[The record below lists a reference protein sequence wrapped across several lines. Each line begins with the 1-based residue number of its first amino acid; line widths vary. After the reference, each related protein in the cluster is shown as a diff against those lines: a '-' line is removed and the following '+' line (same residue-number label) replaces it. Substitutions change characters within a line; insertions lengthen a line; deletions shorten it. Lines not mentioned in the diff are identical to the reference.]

1 MAVVRVIRP
10 IEWAVFAFVAF
21 VLLRVGPE
29 VFLAYRELA
38 GLRTVSVFCGLGVVG
53 AIAMSR
59 EFHSVAWPERTERL
73 QRLHR
78 LGLVLALLPMALV
91 AGIAV
96 MTPTLWAEVAK
107 ARAAQVIPMLAT
119 VLLRIAGL
127 GLPTLLLW
135 LAIGLEIKRTAA
147 LNLRSF
153 VRVHGKHLL
162 QTLRDWSPLLFIL
175 SAYAWMDAV
184 VGGKIGEGRD
194 ELIAS
199 IDRALF
205 LGRDPLDLLELLI
218 NRPLS
223 EWLAFSYSFYAV
235 LYPLVLAGA
244 LMFGGKAALRESAF
258 AVGAACLVGYV
269 SYSLVPVKGPL
280 LMRQFDVSLDVYLL
294 ASVKEAMMD
303 ATRITYDCFPSMHT
317 CCTML
322 LGWSAYRHVRKLFWW
337 IAPVV
342 ISMPLACVY
351 LRYHYVT
358 DVLVGLVLSAAF
370 MWLTPRLRHSPSTET
385 QSVATPLS

>member
-1 MAVVRVIRP
+1 MARVIRP
-10 IEWAVFAFVAF
+10 IEWAVLAFVAF

-29 VFLAYRELA
+29 VFLEYRQLA
-38 GLRTVSVFCGLGVVG
+38 GLRTVSVFCGLGIVG
-53 AIAMSR
+53 AVLMTR
-59 EFHSVAWPERTERL
+59 EFHAAVWPERTEHL
-73 QRLHR
+73 QRVHR
-78 LGLVLALLPMALV
+78 FSLVLALLPMILV
-91 AGIAV
+91 AVIAV

-119 VLLRIAGL
+119 VLLRIAGI

-135 LAIGLEIKRTAA
+135 LAAGLEIKRTAA
-147 LNLRSF
+147 LNPRSF
-153 VRVHGKHLL
+153 VRVHGAKLFH
-162 QTLRDWSPLLFIL
+162 TLRDWTPLLFIL

-199 IDRALF
+199 IDRAIF
-205 LGRDPLDLLELLI
+205 LGRDPLDLLEHLI

-223 EWLAFSYSFYAV
+223 EWLAFVYSFYAV
-235 LYPLVLAGA
+235 LYPLVLGGA
-244 LMFGGKAALRESAF
+244 LMFGGKSALRESAF
-258 AVGAACLVGYV
+258 AVGAACLIGYV

-280 LMRQFDVSLDVYLL
+280 LMRQFDVSLELYLL

-322 LGWSAYRHVRKLFWW
+322 LGWCAYRHVRRLFWW
-337 IAPVV
+337 ILPIVV
-342 ISMPLACVY
+342 SMPLACIY

-358 DVLVGLVLSAAF
+358 DVLVGLALSVVM
-370 MWLTPRLRHSPSTET
+370 MWLTPRLPHSPSTET
-385 QSVATPLS
+385 HSAATPLS